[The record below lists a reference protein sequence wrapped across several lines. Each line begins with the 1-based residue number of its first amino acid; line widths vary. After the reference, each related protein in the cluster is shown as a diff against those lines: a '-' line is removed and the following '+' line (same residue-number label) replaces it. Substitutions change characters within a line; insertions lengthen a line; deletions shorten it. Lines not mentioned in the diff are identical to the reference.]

1 MSKTQSKKSPKS
13 KSNQESRKKS
23 TKGIAKQTLAKN
35 SQSRLKNMK
44 FPV

>member
-1 MSKTQSKKSPKS
+1 MSKTQTNKSKKA

-35 SQSRLKNMK
+35 SQSRLKNMN
-44 FPV
+44 FLV